1 MRPCTGGTRTARRSP
16 ASPPTSA
23 ARQAPSTPA
32 PQARRRVAALHSP
45 HHTPVPAGM
54 HAAGAGRH
62 AAAMP
67 SDYRQHHARRIRRM
81 DAG

>member
-1 MRPCTGGTRTARRSP
+1 MRPCTGLRGRRAGRP
-16 ASPPTSA
+16 HRRRRRPHAKHRLHP
-23 ARQAPSTPA
+23 R
-32 PQARRRVAALHSP
+32 PQARRRAAALHSP